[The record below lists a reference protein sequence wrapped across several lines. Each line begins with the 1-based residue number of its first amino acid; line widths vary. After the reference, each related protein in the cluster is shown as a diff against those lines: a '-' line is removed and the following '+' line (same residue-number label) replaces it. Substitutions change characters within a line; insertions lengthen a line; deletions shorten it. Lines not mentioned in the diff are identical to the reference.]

1 MPLTRRHGTWSSRLV
16 RGGELGL
23 ELTLFVGCCVL
34 KHRGRWR
41 KPSGD
46 RAAHDDS
53 AMTTERTRPPVCP
66 PISTAQER
74 ELAAEGLS
82 KVEMG
87 GGGLRLLLGS
97 RRELLKGA

>member
-1 MPLTRRHGTWSSRLV
+1 V

-23 ELTLFVGCCVL
+23 ELTLFVGCRVL

-46 RAAHDDS
+46 RAAYDDS

-66 PISTAQER
+66 STSTAQER

-82 KVEMG
+82 KVGMG
-87 GGGLRLLLGS
+87 AFVCSSAAGGS
-97 RRELLKGA
+97 C